1 MDMKY
6 TPVIC
11 LIYMLTGCQTDTSK
25 IPEIGN
31 TKPSHSLLEEL
42 EVFSNIRS
50 LPSFFD
56 STFTSQFSS
65 YDTTGNNDDGFS
77 GRYSFIRRNE
87 DSTLV
92 IFEKKGRGVITRI
105 WTPTPTED
113 TLDFYIDN
121 DRHPAFSIKY
131 SDLFSGKQYP
141 FVAPLC
147 GNQLGGFYC
156 YLPIPFA
163 ESCRIVSR
171 GKKLQFHQ
179 LQYRLYSGNVTVKSF
194 NPDLTSKEKEALERI
209 RNLWNKKDKTAHDFY
224 GEELTESSG
233 TFELNPGDVKEVF
246 NVGRSGRLMGI
257 ELGPVSA
264 FEGLNKNLV
273 LKITWDNES
282 TPAVYCPVADFFGYA
297 FGKTSMQSLLI
308 GSSAEKNYCYFP
320 MPFDSDA
327 KIELLYLPGG
337 NGRSVTITSR
347 VWHSDIGRDKANE
360 GKFYANWNK
369 VAKSE
374 KGNPHVFLDVQGR
387 GHYVGT
393 ILQAQGMKAGMT
405 YFFEGDDSTNV
416 DGDFTMHGTGSEDY
430 FNGGWYA
437 MMDRWE
443 GRMSLPLHGALDYS
457 LPFCRTGG
465 YRFFLSDK
473 ISYDKSFYHSIEHGP
488 VRNQFPVDYTSLGFY
503 YSDRPA
509 KQAAE
514 PRADLVKVFVPDTL
528 VVYPQLMDYNIFGG
542 IDVKTTWK
550 YGTGGETYFFTPGAD
565 SWLRISLKD
574 IPYGTYSLYFDVM
587 TEPFG
592 CDFSL
597 WQRQTAVSDWIS
609 TYSKVEER
617 KFDLYVGDID
627 VEDFKNTLTLRF
639 KPEGEK
645 KTMVL
650 NRVMLIRK
658 HPPGPLE
665 GPRRGE

>member
-1 MDMKY
+1 MEMKY
-6 TPVIC
+6 LPAVC
-11 LIYMLTGCQTDTSK
+11 LILILIGCQNHKGDFSEK
-25 IPEIGN
+25 GN
-31 TKPSHSLLEEL
+31 TKLSYSLAEEL
-42 EVFSNIRS
+42 KVFHDIRS

-65 YDTTGNNDDGFS
+65 YDTTWNNDDGFS
-77 GRYSFIRRNE
+77 GRYSFIQRNE

-92 IFEKKGRGVITRI
+92 IFDVKGSGVITRI
-105 WTPTPTED
+105 WTPTPTDD

-121 DRHPAFSIKY
+121 GNHPPLSIKY

-163 ESCRIVSR
+163 EGCRIVSR

-179 LQYRLYSGNVTVKSF
+179 IQYRLYPANATVKSF
-194 NPDLTSKEKEALERI
+194 NTELTSDEKEALEKI
-209 RNLWNKKDKTAHDFY
+209 STLWNKKDRTTRDFY
-224 GEELTESSG
+224 PEELTESTG
-233 TFELNPGDVKEVF
+233 TFELRPGEVKDVF
-246 NVGRSGRLMGI
+246 NIRRPGRLMGI
-257 ELGPVSA
+257 ELGPVSV
-264 FEGLNKNLV
+264 FEGLRRSLV
-273 LKITWDNES
+273 IKITWDHEAI
-282 TPAVYCPVADFFGYA
+282 PAVYCPVADFFGYA
-297 FGKTSMQSLLI
+297 FGKPSMQSLLI
-308 GSSAEKNYCYFP
+308 GSTAEKNYCYFP

-327 KIELLYLPGG
+327 KIELIYLGG
-337 NGRSVTITSR
+337 GSEGSVTITSR
-347 VWHSDIGRDKANE
+347 VWYSENGRDEINE
-360 GKFYANWNK
+360 GKFYSNWNK

-374 KGNPHVFLDVQGR
+374 KGKPHVFLDVQGR

-405 YFFEGDDSTNV
+405 YFFEGDDSTSV
-416 DGDFTMHGTGSEDY
+416 DGDFRLHGTGSEDY

-443 GRMSLPLHGALDYS
+443 GTMSLPLHGALDYS

-465 YRFFLSDK
+465 YRLFLSDK
-473 ISYDKSFYHSIEHGP
+473 ISYDKNFYHSIEHGP

-503 YSDRPA
+503 YSDKPMD
-509 KQAAE
+509 KVAE
-514 PRADLVKVFVPDTL
+514 LSPELVKVYVPDTL
-528 VVYPQLMDYNIFGG
+528 VVYPQLMDYNIFGD

-550 YGTGGETYFFTPGAD
+550 YGTGGETYFFTPGGD

-574 IPYGTYSLYFDVM
+574 IPYGTYSLYFDIM
-587 TEPFG
+587 KEPFG

-609 TYSKVEER
+609 TYSKAEER
-617 KFDLYVGDID
+617 KLDLYVGDID

-639 KPEGEK
+639 RPQDEK

-650 NRVMLIRK
+650 NRVMLIRN
-658 HPPGPLE
+658 HLLTPLS
-665 GPRRGE
+665 GK